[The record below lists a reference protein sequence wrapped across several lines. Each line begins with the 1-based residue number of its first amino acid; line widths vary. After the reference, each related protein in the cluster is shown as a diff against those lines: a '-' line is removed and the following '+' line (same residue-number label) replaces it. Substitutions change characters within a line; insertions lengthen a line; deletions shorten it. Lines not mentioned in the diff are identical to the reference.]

1 MGRLL
6 WFNYPCLLLHNYIL
20 SDWVR
25 VYCAIAQWFEGLHL
39 CCWVENLNPYQLNWH
54 GSSVHNHQWYN
65 SNIIMNQKPLDP
77 WKTRNGAMLCA
88 YVACRFCSLYAWT
101 NTYNLQAL
109 LSLGS
114 PVTIV
119 CACLFPY
126 YHCVCVEHYRGMLFT
141 CSGNNFSRLQEYLS
155 TTQSHNE

>member
-25 VYCAIAQWFEGLHL
+25 VYCAIAQWFEGLPL
-39 CCWVENLNPYQLNWH
+39 CCWVENLNPYQPNWH

-77 WKTRNGAMLCA
+77 WKTRNGVMLCA

-101 NTYNLQAL
+101 NTYNIQAL
-109 LSLGS
+109 LSTSWYRTAPPMHPQITHKNASQMMHCFIRNIMHVRLLG
-114 PVTIV
+114 
-119 CACLFPY
+119 
-126 YHCVCVEHYRGMLFT
+126 
-141 CSGNNFSRLQEYLS
+141 
-155 TTQSHNE
+155 